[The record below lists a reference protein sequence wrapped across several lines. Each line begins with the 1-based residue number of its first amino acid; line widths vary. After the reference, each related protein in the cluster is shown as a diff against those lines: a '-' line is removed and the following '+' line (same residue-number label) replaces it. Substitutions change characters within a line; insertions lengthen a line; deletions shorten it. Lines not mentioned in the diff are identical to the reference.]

1 MAYAVARIVG
11 VSRFRKQQNR
21 PTRLSNFLP
30 SRRSGLFTLISESQR
45 STMIAMRCMRSLSNR
60 SSTWAFLTGLLIV
73 PVIDGL
79 RAAFYPNFTDW
90 HYNYNAFWLC
100 AAFVTFVAR
109 WVSRTRA
116 EMRAEAEDAAIYRE
130 RGVVK
135 VIVTFTLAPVIA

>member
-1 MAYAVARIVG
+1 MSATAQMAPHCTTV
-11 VSRFRKQQNR
+11 R
-21 PTRLSNFLP
+21 PTP
-30 SRRSGLFTLISESQR
+30 ISESAQR
-45 STMIAMRCMRSLSNR
+45 STIIAMRWMRSLRNR

-100 AAFVTFVAR
+100 AAFLTFVAR

-116 EMRAEAEDAAIYRE
+116 EMRAEAEDAAMYRE
-130 RGVVK
+130 MKNVEHAAPRGEK
-135 VIVTFTLAPVIA
+135 GP